1 MWHRPFANYPQCR
14 RSVGRVLFCRLLG
27 CILLCVI
34 GLGAISHE
42 LQAQRFTFR
51 RIGTEQGLS
60 QCTVLA
66 MLQDRYGFMWLC
78 TQDGLNRYDG
88 YTFKAY
94 KHNAED
100 SASLSSS
107 MAISIFEDRSGT
119 MWVGTYNGL
128 NRLNRATG
136 KFSRFYPD
144 SLRIPQKCSIWGISE
159 IPDGRLVVAT
169 SNGLFQFDT
178 AQEYLREFTSTD
190 SSAAVFRGKVCHRI
204 VDNTGRYVFRVERRL
219 YEYRPETNSFA
230 LLAYTPRNVDP
241 RRAMLMPIF
250 VDKQG
255 GYWSISEARANPSL
269 LGLYRFIPA
278 AATSTSSGTIPS
290 GGNNIAR
297 DVWRRFQPS
306 EMNIQSMMDMVG
318 RIFQDSQ
325 NRIWVQTLSGLNLF
339 DPVHNTF
346 RLYQHNPADPLS
358 LGANRIVSMYED
370 RSGLLWVASNGS
382 GVNILLPQKFLLYRL
397 SDAPSLQRRGRFHFL
412 KGIVEDR
419 DGALWV
425 AEYDHGL
432 RKFDRS
438 SGTFTEYKDIN
449 SVVKGG
455 IASLLCLHADKEGL
469 IWFGGSFN
477 HLGCFNPATK
487 TFRYFGSKGS
497 VPPTDDAIW
506 INYMRFLTED
516 AHGFLWL
523 ATDRNGLQV
532 FSKRQKRYVANFL
545 GNHDVSSVFV
555 SRSLSS
561 SSSSTVYAGT
571 DGAGVYMFSPM
582 ANSFDSSGLP
592 RFTIKHFRHNPKDST
607 TLSAHNTVKYFYEDS
622 KGYIWIG
629 MDGGGLN
636 RFDPRTETFVR
647 FSERNGLPNNV
658 VYGILP
664 DSRNNLWL
672 STNKGLSKFNPEN
685 HTFRNYDVSDGL
697 QANEFNS
704 NSFARLRTGELL
716 FGGIGGINI
725 FHPDSVRDNTN
736 PPPVMLTEILI
747 NDKPKQFDKPVEDL
761 RELTLRYDENTLS
774 FTFAGLD
781 YTNSAKNRYM
791 YKLEGVTNVID
802 KDWVQSGTG
811 RTVRYAALP
820 PGEYIFRV
828 KACNNDGIWNEQG
841 TALKIN
847 LVPPFWREAWFYAI
861 CFVAGAGGGVIL
873 VRAVV
878 RRRFMQRIERLEHER
893 ALERARLGRELAI
906 ERERGRIAQD
916 IHDEVG
922 PGITKILL
930 LSGYAD
936 TVVQN
941 GAEHES
947 THDGGLLVAPPRNP
961 LSQAAQEVID
971 SMNDII
977 WMTNPKN
984 DTLDNLMAYIREY
997 AAEYLKQASITCR
1010 FDIPDTVPSV
1020 HLYGTLRRN
1029 IFLTVKEALN
1039 NTVKHARASETIIS
1053 LTFDDNNN
1061 SLEARSPN
1069 HLTAEYRF
1077 QLCISDDGKGVSA
1090 SSAPSRFGNGL
1101 DNMRRRM
1108 EECNCGFSVETGD
1121 GHGTA
1126 ITLDILIFPTP
1137 YLDLEQA

>member
-1 MWHRPFANYPQCR
+1 MHPNITPRFIAQCLKKR
-14 RSVGRVLFCRLLG
+14 FLVCV
-27 CILLCVI
+27 LLCSVEFWGI
-34 GLGAISHE
+34 PSGVF
-42 LQAQRFTFR
+42 AQRFTFR

-60 QCTVLA
+60 QCTVLS
-66 MLQDRYGFMWLC
+66 MLQDHYGFMWLC

-88 YTFKAY
+88 YTFKTY

-100 SASLSSS
+100 STSLSSS
-107 MAISIFEDRSGT
+107 MAISIVEDRSGT
-119 MWVGTYNGL
+119 IWVGTYNGL

-136 KFSRFYPD
+136 KFRRFYPD
-144 SLRIPQKCSIWGISE
+144 SLRIPQRCSIWSISE

-169 SNGLFQFDT
+169 SNGLFQFD
-178 AQEYLREFTSTD
+178 AVQECLREFVSTG
-190 SSAAVFRGKVCHRI
+190 SSAQVFKGKACHRI

-219 YEYRPETNSFA
+219 YEYRPETNTFA
-230 LLAYTPRNVDP
+230 ALDFTPKNIDP
-241 RRAMLMPIF
+241 RRNMLMPIF
-250 VDKQG
+250 IDKQG

-269 LGLYRFIPA
+269 LGLYRFMPPGTAQNA
-278 AATSTSSGTIPS
+278 ADGGMVSQGKNKATSEQWT
-290 GGNNIAR
+290 
-297 DVWRRFQPS
+297 RFQPG
-306 EMNIQSMMDMVG
+306 EMNIQSMVDMVG

-325 NRIWVQTLSGLNLF
+325 NHIWVQTLSGLNLF

-346 RLYQHNPADPLS
+346 KLFQHSPADPLS

-382 GVNILLPQKFLLYRL
+382 GVNIMLPQKFLLYRL
-397 SDAPSLQRRGRFHFL
+397 SDPPSLQRRGRFHFL
-412 KGIVEDR
+412 KGITEDR
-419 DGALWV
+419 DGALWI

-432 RKFDRS
+432 RKFDRTT
-438 SGTFTEYKDIN
+438 GEFTEYKDTK
-449 SVVKGG
+449 SVLKGG
-455 IASLLCLHADKEGL
+455 IASLLCLHADKDGL

-477 HLGCFNPATK
+477 HLGCFNPATR
-487 TFRYFGSKGS
+487 TFFYYGSKGNM
-497 VPPTDDAIW
+497 PPADDALW

-516 AHGFLWL
+516 EHGFLWL

-532 FSKRQKRYVANFL
+532 FSKRQKRYVAHFL

-555 SRSLSS
+555 ARSS
-561 SSSSTVYAGT
+561 SRTVYAGT
-571 DGAGVYMFSPM
+571 DGAGIYTFSPIP
-582 ANSFDSSGLP
+582 NLYDSSGLP
-592 RFTIKHFRHNPKDST
+592 HFRIKHFRHNPNDST
-607 TLSAHNTVKYFYEDS
+607 TLSAHNTIKYFYEDS

-647 FSERNGLPNNV
+647 YSERNGLPNNV

-664 DSRNNLWL
+664 DSHHNLWL

-697 QANEFNS
+697 QGNEFNS
-704 NSFARLRTGELL
+704 NSFASLRTGELL

-725 FHPDSVRDNTN
+725 FHPDSVRDNTH
-736 PPPVMLTEILI
+736 PPPVMITDILI
-747 NDKPKQFDKPVEDL
+747 NDHAKQFDKPVEDL

-781 YTNSAKNRYM
+781 YMNSTKNQYM

-820 PGEYIFRV
+820 QGEYVFRV
-828 KACNNDGIWNEQG
+828 KACNNDGVWNEQG
-841 TALKIN
+841 VALKIN
-847 LVPPFWREAWFYAI
+847 LVPPFWREAWFYAL
-861 CFVAGAGGGVIL
+861 CMLVGLSAGVGV

-878 RRRFMQRIERLEHER
+878 RRRLMQRIERLEHER

-936 TVVQN
+936 TVALN
-941 GAEHES
+941 GVTGEPVH
-947 THDGGLLVAPPRNP
+947 TTDGHIPAPLRNP

-971 SMNDII
+971 GMNGII
-977 WMTNPKN
+977 WMTNPQN

-997 AAEYLKQASITCR
+997 AAEYLSQASIACR
-1010 FDIPDTVPSV
+1010 FDIPDTVPPV

-1039 NTVKHARASETIIS
+1039 NIVKHAHASETTIALIFQHDQKNGS
-1053 LTFDDNNN
+1053 VSQQEPDDN
-1061 SLEARSPN
+1061 SA
-1069 HLTAEYRF
+1069 YRF
-1077 QLCISDDGKGVSA
+1077 QLRISDNGKGVNDA
-1090 SSAPSRFGNGL
+1090 DVSRFGNGL

-1108 EECNCGFSVETGD
+1108 EECNCQFTVLTHD
-1121 GHGTA
+1121 GRGTV
-1126 ITLDILIFPTP
+1126 ITLDIVIFPTP
-1137 YLDLEQA
+1137 YLNMEQP

>member
-1 MWHRPFANYPQCR
+1 MWHRPFANYPPCR
-14 RSVGRVLFCRLLG
+14 RSVGRVLSYRLLRG
-27 CILLCVI
+27 ILLCVV
-34 GLGAISHE
+34 GLGVISHE

-66 MLQDRYGFMWLC
+66 MLQDHHGFMWLC

-107 MAISIFEDRSGT
+107 MAISIFEDRSQT
-119 MWVGTYNGL
+119 IWVGTYNGL

-144 SLRIPQKCSIWGISE
+144 SLRIPQKCSVWGISE

-169 SNGLFQFDT
+169 SNGLFQFDAT
-178 AQEYLREFTSTD
+178 QECLREFV
-190 SSAAVFRGKVCHRI
+190 SADNSAEVFRGKVCHRI

-219 YEYRPETNSFA
+219 YEYRPKTNSFA
-230 LLAYTPRNVDP
+230 PLAYTPHSIDP

-278 AATSTSSGTIPS
+278 AAPNTPSSTMSAGKTKA
-290 GGNNIAR
+290 GR
-297 DVWRRFQPS
+297 DEWRRFQPG

-412 KGIVEDR
+412 KGITEDR

-438 SGTFTEYKDIN
+438 TGTFTEYKDAN

-455 IASLLCLHADKEGL
+455 IASLLCLHADKDGL

-487 TFRYFGSKGS
+487 TFRYFGSKGTM
-497 VPPTDDAIW
+497 PPTDDAIW

-516 AHGFLWL
+516 QHGFLWL

-532 FSKRQKRYVANFL
+532 FSKRQERYVAHFL

-555 SRSLSS
+555 SRSSS
-561 SSSSTVYAGT
+561 SLSSTVYAGT
-571 DGAGVYMFSPM
+571 DGAGIYMFSPLP
-582 ANSFDSSGLP
+582 NSFDTSGLP

-607 TLSAHNTVKYFYEDS
+607 TLSAHNTIKYFYEDS

-636 RFDPRTETFVR
+636 RFDPRTETFMR

-672 STNKGLSKFNPEN
+672 STNKGLSKFDPEN

-791 YKLEGVTNVID
+791 YKLEGVTNIID

-820 PGEYIFRV
+820 QGEYIFRV
-828 KACNNDGIWNEQG
+828 KACNNDGAWNEQG
-841 TALKIN
+841 TALRIN
-847 LVPPFWREAWFYAI
+847 LVPPFWREAWFYAL
-861 CFVAGAGGGVIL
+861 CLVAGAGGGVVL

-941 GAEHES
+941 GGEHELARNGS
-947 THDGGLLVAPPRNP
+947 LLVAPPRNP

-997 AAEYLKQASITCR
+997 ATEYLKQASITCR

-1053 LTFDDNNN
+1053 LNFADNDAIAQVDSRNRH
-1061 SLEARSPN
+1061 A
-1069 HLTAEYRF
+1069 AEYRF
-1077 QLCISDDGKGVSA
+1077 QLRISDDGKGVDNST
-1090 SSAPSRFGNGL
+1090 PSRFGNGL

-1108 EECNCGFSVETGD
+1108 EECNCGFSVEAGD
-1121 GHGTA
+1121 GCGTA